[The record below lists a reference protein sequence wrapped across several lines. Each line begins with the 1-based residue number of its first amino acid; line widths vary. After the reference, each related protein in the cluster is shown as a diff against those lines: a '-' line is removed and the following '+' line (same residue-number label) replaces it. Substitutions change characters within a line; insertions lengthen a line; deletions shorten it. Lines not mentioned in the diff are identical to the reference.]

1 MRGCP
6 SRASRCT
13 PSTPKLRGCT
23 RSSTSWRPLGPPG
36 GLLFAGAAAATY
48 ARHHPDDVV
57 SRTLLEPVFTFAYP
71 PAELMVWTL
80 LSSLPGLPDSIR
92 EKALS
97 KVGGTEYNDSDPIAQ
112 DDRQRVRAPWG
123 RAAPAQSSHRRRG
136 ERFHDAGVCGD
147 RLRRFTRRRS
157 TGCRT
162 CANRATERDRRDLA
176 GHTYS
181 LPRQAAG
188 PLETRLDEFWTTHE
202 RHPEPRRINHH
213 RPGATSAPYAPSA
226 SPGSSNASSHG
237 ASGAVKSSWLA
248 PLSPVSALVGD
259 HRKRPPPSA
268 DSSHTAHGRAAHM
281 DRACPTSP
289 SCLDPQVRHE
299 RDAVDHQGRG
309 GAR

>member
-23 RSSTSWRPLGPPG
+23 RSSTSWRPLGPTWWATLRRRG
-36 GLLFAGAAAATY
+36 GRDIREAPPRRRRLPHPAGTGVHLRLPACRPDGPDAALLAAG
-48 ARHHPDDVV
+48 H
-57 SRTLLEPVFTFAYP
+57 
-71 PAELMVWTL
+71 
-80 LSSLPGLPDSIR
+80 PDSIR

-248 PLSPVSALVGD
+248 ALSPVSALVGD
-259 HRKRPPPSA
+259 HRERPPPSA